1 MQERQE
7 MWVWSLGQEDTLER
21 EMATHS
27 SIFAWKILW
36 TEEPRRVHTVHWV
49 TKSQTCSWARTHTY
63 MASGYLSRY
72 KPHIHHPGAIIRSRW
87 FSSVQSLSHVWLFA
101 TPWTAARQASLP
113 ITNSQ
118 SLPKLMSLK
127 SVMPSNHLIPVIPF
141 SSRPQSFPA
150 SRSFP
155 VSQFFASGGQSIGVS
170 ASTSVLPMNTRTDL
184 V

>member
-87 FSSVQSLSHVWLFA
+87 FSSVQFSRSVMSDCLQLHGLQHARPPCPSPTPRAYPNSCPLSQWCHPTISSPSSPSPPALSLSQHQGLF
-101 TPWTAARQASLP
+101 Q
-113 ITNSQ
+113 
-118 SLPKLMSLK
+118 
-127 SVMPSNHLIPVIPF
+127 
-141 SSRPQSFPA
+141 
-150 SRSFP
+150 
-155 VSQFFASGGQSIGVS
+155 GVS
-170 ASTSVLPMNTRTDL
+170 S
-184 V
+184 